1 MTIDEA
7 IKQLEESDWF
17 TTVNHTPEY
26 SKAIQLAIEALKR
39 LQDLRV
45 DFELLASELLPG
57 ETEK

>member
-26 SKAIQLAIEALKR
+26 SKAIIEALKR